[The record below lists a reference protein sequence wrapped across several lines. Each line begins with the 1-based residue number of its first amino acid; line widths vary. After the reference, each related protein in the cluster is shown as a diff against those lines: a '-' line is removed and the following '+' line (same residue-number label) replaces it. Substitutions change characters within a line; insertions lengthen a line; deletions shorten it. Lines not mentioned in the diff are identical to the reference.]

1 MHSCRS
7 LSFITLKY
15 VQLYIVREMLFFLSL
30 GNYLYIRASELKD
43 CDLFFW
49 PNIVITFYLWSL
61 FLDVISF
68 TFGFWQKKEKYPRSF
83 LLCCFFVA
91 LFLCFRVAVW
101 FDLYIVLASND
112 PSGKLVFI
120 SDFEFFFVNV
130 SL

>member
-1 MHSCRS
+1 
-7 LSFITLKY
+7 
-15 VQLYIVREMLFFLSL
+15 MLFFLSL

-68 TFGFWQKKEKYPRSF
+68 TFGFWQKKEKYPGSF

-130 SL
+130 YLELLF

>member
-1 MHSCRS
+1 
-7 LSFITLKY
+7 
-15 VQLYIVREMLFFLSL
+15 MLFFLSL

-68 TFGFWQKKEKYPRSF
+68 TCGFWQKKKKNIPVVFFSAV
-83 LLCCFFVA
+83 FFVA
-91 LFLCFRVAVW
+91 LFLCFRVAAW

-120 SDFEFFFVNV
+120 SDFEFFFVKV
-130 SL
+130 YL